1 MKVEIEVPEG
11 KEIKEVIFTDKYE
24 DLEWREHAEISGYF
38 INKYSCATR
47 VDKRPRRF
55 IEDKYIFKTKE
66 QANASIALAMLSQQ
80 VYEFNRGWQ
89 PNWEKEHQVRYALVT
104 CLEGFRVV
112 NWSGQKH
119 KLLTFQ
125 YKKTAEK
132 FLSMH
137 GETMKEASIFL

>member
-11 KEIKEVIFTDKYE
+11 KEIKEVIFIDKYE
-24 DLEWREHAEISGYF
+24 DIEWREHDKISGYF
-38 INKYSCATR
+38 INKYSCA
-47 VDKRPRRF
+47 VHVIERPRRF

-89 PNWEKEHQVRYALVT
+89 PNWKKEYQVKYVIVP

-112 NWSGQKH
+112 DWGGNKP

-132 FLSMH
+132 FLSMN
-137 GETMKEASIFL
+137 GEIMKEAYIFL